1 MIIWSAPSF
10 TDTDTSDSP
19 SVSDRRKLDVRA
31 ASSTSSPLVRERR
44 KVEEGG
50 EETRRGLSH
59 GN

>member
-31 ASSTSSPLVRERR
+31 ASSTSSPLVRTP
-44 KVEEGG
+44 KGIKEEGKEG
-50 EETRRGLSH
+50 K
-59 GN
+59 